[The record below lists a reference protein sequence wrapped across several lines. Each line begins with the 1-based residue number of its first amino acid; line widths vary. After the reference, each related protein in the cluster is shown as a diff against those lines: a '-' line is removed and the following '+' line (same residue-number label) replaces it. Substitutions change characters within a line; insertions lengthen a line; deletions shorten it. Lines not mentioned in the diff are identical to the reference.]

1 MQRRRRR
8 WIHCH
13 IQCDRINFPR
23 QYWYRRCPWCR
34 WSLPPQACRRF
45 ECGRFVNGSL
55 SYFGASIHPR
65 FCSIQ
70 LAGAVSLVQCPGA
83 PRIPFFF
90 GRAPPVA
97 PSPPGLVP
105 EPFDS
110 VQSIL
115 QRFGEV
121 GFSAAEVVA
130 IVGGSHSI
138 AGADDIVPNMVGYV
152 WQSKKSGME
161 RYSQTFRIPF
171 DQTPALFDS
180 MLTFYK
186 HMHTEALTY
195 A

>member
-1 MQRRRRR
+1 M
-8 WIHCH
+8 
-13 IQCDRINFPR
+13 
-23 QYWYRRCPWCR
+23 
-34 WSLPPQACRRF
+34 
-45 ECGRFVNGSL
+45 
-55 SYFGASIHPR
+55 
-65 FCSIQ
+65 
-70 LAGAVSLVQCPGA
+70 
-83 PRIPFFF
+83 
-90 GRAPPVA
+90 A

-161 RYSQTFRIPF
+161 RYSQIFRIPF